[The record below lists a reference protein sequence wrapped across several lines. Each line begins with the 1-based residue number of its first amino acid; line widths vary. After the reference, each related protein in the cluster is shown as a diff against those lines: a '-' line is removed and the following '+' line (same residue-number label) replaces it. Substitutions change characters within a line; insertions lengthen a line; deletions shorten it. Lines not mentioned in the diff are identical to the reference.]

1 VSEGRQNSIQ
11 SANEVSKYL
20 YKGEAKYYKPLSLI
34 FSMQPIYIIL
44 TSIIIG
50 AIIGY
55 FTNAVAI
62 YMLFHPHTP
71 KLGGLFHGVIPKRKD
86 KLAENIAKHI
96 NLILPPVYT
105 KFTKIPIIGEK
116 IDTAL
121 KKSIEKTI
129 RETSNEDLEIL
140 IKKVIRKELRFI
152 EISGGILGG
161 LIGTIQGLLFLY
173 L

>member
-1 VSEGRQNSIQ
+1 MRVGFEPLITSRS
-11 SANEVSKYL
+11 
-20 YKGEAKYYKPLSLI
+20 EAKYYKPLSLT

-44 TSIIIG
+44 ISTIVG

-71 KLGGLFHGVIPKRKD
+71 KLGGLLHGVVPKRKD

-96 NLILPPVYT
+96 DLILPPVYT
-105 KFTKIPIIGEK
+105 KFTKIPIIGEG
-116 IDTAL
+116 IDTIL
-121 KKSIEKTI
+121 KRSIEKTI
-129 RETSNEDLEIL
+129 KETSNEDLEIL
-140 IKKVIRKELRFI
+140 IKKVIKKELRFI

-161 LIGTIQGLLFLY
+161 LIGFVQGILFLY